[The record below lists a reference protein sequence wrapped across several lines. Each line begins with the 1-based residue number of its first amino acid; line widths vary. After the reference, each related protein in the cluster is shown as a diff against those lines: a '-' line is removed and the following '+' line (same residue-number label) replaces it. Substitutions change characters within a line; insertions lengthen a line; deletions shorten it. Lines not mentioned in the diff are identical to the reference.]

1 MNSKRYRDKRYSFR
15 QITDIKDLLYSSAAL
30 YSDWNAFLVKD
41 IPGGIYRPIKFY
53 QLKED
58 IDGLGTAFM
67 NLGLNGKK
75 VAIIGENRYEWALAY
90 FAVTCGMG
98 VVVPL
103 EKELKPSEIYE
114 LLECVNVSAVVYSDK
129 MEKIVEDATKGL
141 KNLEYLINMDT
152 TSHEGNKLS
161 LNTLIKEGKELVKS
175 GDHNFIDKE
184 IDPEVMS
191 LLLFTSGTTGVSK
204 GVMLSQKN
212 IVANVMNMSMFV
224 NVKGWVSLSVL
235 PMHHTYEMTCN
246 VLTSMYQGCCIAICE
261 GLKHIPKNMEE
272 AKVNVMLGVPLL
284 FETMYRRIWKQAE
297 KSGKTKILKQ
307 SINLSKKLRLY
318 KTGLVK
324 IMFKEIHN
332 ALGGHMNLLISG
344 AAAIDPNVVEDFCA
358 MGLPMIQGYGMTENA
373 PIIAVNMDRYSKAV
387 SVGLPM
393 PNTQIKIIEPD
404 QDGVGEIICKSDSV
418 MLGYYNNPE
427 QTEQTL
433 RDGWLYTGDYG
444 YFDED
449 GFLYITGRKKNV
461 IVTKNGKNIFP
472 EEVEFYILKNTY
484 ILECVVYGVE
494 EEPGGETIVCAEIY
508 PDYDAIEEDF
518 GKKSETEIKKI
529 LKRFVDEA
537 NDNIPMYKRVK
548 RFCLRET
555 EFEKNASKK
564 IKRYLVE
571 KKLT

>member
-75 VAIIGENRYEWALAY
+75 VAIIGESRYEWALAY

-141 KNLEYLINMDT
+141 KSLEYLINMDT

-373 PIIAVNMDRYSKAV
+373 PIIAVNMDRYSKAA

>member
-30 YSDWNAFLVKD
+30 YSNWNAFLVKD

-141 KNLEYLINMDT
+141 KSLEYLINMDT

-373 PIIAVNMDRYSKAV
+373 PIIAVNMDRYSKAA

>member
-75 VAIIGENRYEWALAY
+75 VAIIGESRYEWALAY

-373 PIIAVNMDRYSKAV
+373 PIIAVNMDRYSKAA

>member
-15 QITDIKDLLYSSAAL
+15 QITDIKDLIYSSAAL

-373 PIIAVNMDRYSKAV
+373 PIIAVNMDRYSKAA

>member
-15 QITDIKDLLYSSAAL
+15 QITDIKDLIYSSAAL